1 MSAHIKLFRLSALAL
16 ALGAGALAHAEEKG
30 KELPAVTATGKRAIT
45 NNWKTNSERNISSVR
60 DLLADRVDINAG
72 GGGASA
78 QFLSIRGTGQNRI
91 DMVVDGT
98 TTGTQLWYHQGRF
111 QLDPEMVRVIGV
123 DKGAGSASAGI
134 GATSG
139 AIRSQTVDAKDL
151 LLDGKPFGA
160 RLSTQFNSNKGI
172 GGSAAV
178 YGNINGFD
186 ALLLGSWRD
195 NKNYKAGKG
204 YQNGDTT
211 GKYAANV
218 VRNSARKQ
226 GNYLAKFGYTV
237 NPDHKFGLSYRR
249 EHYFGNSWERPE
261 FATYGDDTGD
271 IDNIQQTVNASYAG
285 KNLGFVNQL
294 DANVFYIK
302 GEDERENWQRK
313 RENGKQITYNAG
325 GGRKS
330 ETDTWGSNVNVNSM
344 LFGKHTLKYGVNWR
358 KEETASRAGD
368 WQVDGERKNEVGVY
382 AEGIWALDPV
392 TLTTGLRYDHFDLRT
407 LGNQIPEKAGAT
419 KVRKGSVNP
428 SVGVIWDVT
437 PDLSLNAKFNY
448 ASRSP
453 ALASAAT
460 LTDNRGKGKAR
471 GWRNVDGGLKAEQA
485 RLAQIGFNWQH
496 AGASVDGNVY
506 HQHTKNFYSTLNDG
520 LIHNRGTLKTTGYE
534 LNGTYNWKGLTARA
548 GVSYANP
555 KANFDLSNDPLDL
568 LPQGRQWLTALSYR
582 WDKPN
587 LEVGW
592 RGRYVQSKT
601 YHAFDSQSRKL
612 EQQHRSGYGVHD
624 IYANWKPLGEAMNVN
639 VAVNNVGNKL
649 YRSHSQRNSAITPPN
664 PGREVSLGVNYRF

>member
-1 MSAHIKLFRLSALAL
+1 MTHPSIFRLSLLSFAL
-16 ALGAGALAHAEEKG
+16 LGGAAYAETENKAT
-30 KELPAVTATGKRAIT
+30 ELPAVQVSGKRTIT

-78 QFLSIRGTGQNRI
+78 QYLSIRGTGQNRI

-98 TTGTQLWYHQGRF
+98 ATGTQLWYHQGRF

-160 RLSTQFNSNKGI
+160 RVSTQFNSNKGI

-204 YQNGDTT
+204 YKHDDKT

-218 VRNSARKQ
+218 VPNSARKQ
-226 GNYLAKFGYTV
+226 GNYLAKFGYTL

-249 EHYFGNSWERPE
+249 EHYFGNSAERPE
-261 FATYGDDTGD
+261 FARYGNDTGN
-271 IDNIQQTVNASYAG
+271 IDNIQQTVNANYAG
-285 KNLGFVNQL
+285 KNLGFVKQL

-302 GEDERENWQRK
+302 GEDERENWERDK
-313 RENGKQITYNAG
+313 NKNPFNKG

-330 ETDTWGSNVNVNSM
+330 ETDTWGSNVNLNSM
-344 LFGKHTLKYGVNWR
+344 LFGKHTLKYGINWR
-358 KEETASRAGD
+358 KEETASRAD
-368 WQVDGERKNEVGVY
+368 KTSIDGERKNEVGVY

-407 LGNQIPEKAGAT
+407 VGNSKRKTFETT

-453 ALASAAT
+453 SLASAVT
-460 LTDNRGKGKAR
+460 LTDNRGLGKGR
-471 GWRNVDGGLKAEQA
+471 GLRNVDSGLKAEQA

-496 AGASVDGNVY
+496 AGASVDGNIY
-506 HQHTKNFYSTLNDG
+506 HQHTRNFYSALNDSS
-520 LIHNRGTLKTTGYE
+520 IRNRGTVKTTGYE

-601 YHAFDSQSRKL
+601 YHALDSQSRKL